1 MTSSFFKLDDLPAA
15 RYERK
20 FLARDFSLE
29 EVLSILRM
37 HFAGFY
43 RVYPARWV
51 NSIYLDTSG
60 LRHYHVHVSG
70 VPNRYKVRVR
80 WYRTGAGGATRT
92 AFLEVKDRVGS
103 ARDKIRKTFEAPA
116 DLLENA
122 RLDDPRWSPFLLEAA
137 SALGVHVEASLAP
150 TVSIRYRR
158 FRMRCPVT
166 GSRLSVDSEIECP
179 RANSAT
185 IPFAGPLRCPFVV
198 CEAKSDVANAWPFGP
213 DLVRMGFR
221 LRSFS
226 KYGYFLEHLLD
237 GGFR

>member
-51 NSIYLDTSG
+51 NSIYLDTPS

-80 WYRTGAGGATRT
+80 WYGDLCGGIQAPR
-92 AFLEVKDRVGS
+92 LEFKVKRGLVGGKIVQPLEPFDFEES
-103 ARDKIRKTFEAPA
+103 APE
-116 DLLENA
+116 E
-122 RLDDPRWSPFLLEAA
+122 
-137 SALGVHVEASLAP
+137 SLARYLEKTTLPETAADYLKTLSP
-150 TVSIRYRR
+150 TLVNRYWRHYLLSADGR
-158 FRMRCPVT
+158 FRVTVDTGLEFYKPDRSCSGIFNLNRGLSLPVIIE
-166 GSRLSVDSEIECP
+166 LKYLPVHEPEAQEIT
-179 RANSAT
+179 NSL
-185 IPFAGPLRCPFVV
+185 P
-198 CEAKSDVANAWPFGP
+198 
-213 DLVRMGFR
+213 FR
-221 LRSFS
+221 LTRCS
-226 KYGYFLEHLLD
+226 KYIMGIDRQYGYD
-237 GGFR
+237 Y

>member
-1 MTSSFFKLDDLPAA
+1 MDPAA
-15 RYERK
+15 EECPRGPLVRERK
-20 FLARDFSLE
+20 YVCEDADPALAVGALRAWAEPDAEYPEGVLE
-29 EVLSILRM
+29 S
-37 HFAGFY
+37 
-43 RVYPARWV
+43 VYF
-51 NSIYLDTSG
+51 DT
-60 LRHYHVHVSG
+60 
-70 VPNRYKVRVR
+70 PNLAYWREKANGDALKRKVRVR

-122 RLDDPRWSPFLLEAA
+122 PLDDPRWSPFLLEAA